1 MSNATDPRIALPD
14 EKPGSERSFGL
25 VFAAVFALIGLA
37 PLRHGEDSHWFILV
51 LAACFAA
58 AGLLVPSVLRPLN
71 IVWFQLGRLMGRVV
85 NPVVMG
91 AVFFLGMTPIG
102 IILRLCG
109 KDLLSLKLD
118 SKAASYWIARDSAA
132 PASQTMKNQF

>member
-1 MSNATDPRIALPD
+1 MSNPTDPRTAAHD

-25 VFAAVFALIGLA
+25 VFAAVFALIGLV
-37 PLRHGEDSHWFILV
+37 PLRHGEAPHWFILA
-51 LAACFAA
+51 LAACFAV
-58 AGLLVPSVLRPLN
+58 AGLVAPSVLRPLN
-71 IVWFQLGRLMGRVV
+71 VVWFQLGRLMGRVV

-102 IILRLCG
+102 IILRLRG

-118 SKAASYWIARDSAA
+118 RKAASYWIARDVAA